1 MINMRVDAAITN
13 LKTINRLLTQK
24 MSEQGSLKLLQL
36 EHNFDFIFFINCE
49 IQTEVSVKGK

>member
-1 MINMRVDAAITN
+1 MRVDAAITN